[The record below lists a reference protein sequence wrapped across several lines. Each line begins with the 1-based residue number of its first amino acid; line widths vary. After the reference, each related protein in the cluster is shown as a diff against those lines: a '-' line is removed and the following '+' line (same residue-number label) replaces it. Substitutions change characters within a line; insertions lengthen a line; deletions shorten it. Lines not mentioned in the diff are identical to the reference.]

1 MHIGPQ
7 KPNGLQKP
15 ATKPATKPK
24 PSKKPQVATDQ
35 PTTEAPEKHIAK
47 RKIRKPHPP
56 KKTTISPAEESIYDQ
71 PSEPSCHYAVSPILF
86 SRKKNGVNKQLVTT
100 NNRATSP
107 QHVNKLNQIY
117 GNADP
122 KINGAK
128 PAVEEDFTTRLSTA
142 ALVQLLAKRNS
153 IDGVRKLLDACTP
166 EQRMAL
172 NKEKK
177 FPRPWYAAL
186 NRRLLADALTG
197 FISAEHNGL
206 FFRSESKKLINSAAT
221 NFHARHLAK
230 EVLDNPIA
238 VSHLFR
244 HLQSRHPVFNEVA
257 FNRLSRA
264 IIAGKDDQV
273 PEMLV
278 KELQQALQKMP
289 TDEKDHFLVSIR
301 IMMAAYRNTRK
312 NDPEQSEFHK
322 QPRFQLAAMF
332 AQSVFEIPSNLNL
345 SYTSVEEIKAAKEQ
359 AQLQYLQAGYLM
371 QILLLPG
378 L

>member
-7 KPNGLQKP
+7 KPNEFHKP

-24 PSKKPQVATDQ
+24 PGKKPQVATDQ
-35 PTTEAPEKHIAK
+35 PGTEAPEKHIAK
-47 RKIRKPHPP
+47 RKIRKPLPP
-56 KKTTISPAEESIYDQ
+56 KKTTTSPAEESIYDQ

-86 SRKKNGVNKQLVTT
+86 SREKNGVNKQPITT
-100 NNRATSP
+100 NNHATPP

-117 GNADP
+117 GDGGH
-122 KINGAK
+122 KSNGVK
-128 PAVEEDFTTRLSTA
+128 PAVEGNFTTRLSTA

-172 NKEKK
+172 NKEKQ

-197 FISAEHNGL
+197 LISEKHNGL
-206 FFRSESKKLINSAAT
+206 FFHSESKKLIKSAAT
-221 NFHARHLAK
+221 NFHAKHLAK
-230 EVLDNPIA
+230 DVLDNPIA
-238 VSHLFR
+238 ISHLFR
-244 HLQSRHPVFNEVA
+244 NLQSRHPVFNEEA
-257 FNRLSRA
+257 FNRLSQA
-264 IIAGKDDQV
+264 MIAGKDDQV

-278 KELQQALQKMP
+278 NELQQSLQKMP
-289 TDEKDHFLVSIR
+289 PDEKDHFLVAICV
-301 IMMAAYRNTRK
+301 MMTAYRHTRE

-345 SYTSVEEIKAAKEQ
+345 SHASIEEIRAAKEQ